1 MPAPIVERGG
11 AGRLALPR
19 AALAALV
26 LETLLVLV
34 VAASLPRHSPPEPEV
49 VPVTLSFPALPETP
63 PEPAPPEAK
72 PAPPP
77 PPKPAAPPPPKPVPT
92 PPKPVRHRV
101 VRRRAPR
108 PVREPVPQP
117 APEPIVAAAPQAD
130 TLPAPAPPAPPAPPS
145 VDPSVQASFEDR
157 VRAAVQA
164 SVRYPYA
171 ARLARLSGRARVAF
185 VYLDA
190 QASRVRL
197 ATSSGSDLLDAAA
210 LQAVSAAQ
218 YPPPPRSFAG
228 KSLRFEIWVRFN
240 LTTSTD

>member
-34 VAASLPRHSPPEPEV
+34 VAASLARHSPPEPEV
-49 VPVTLSFPALPETP
+49 VPVTLSFPTLPETP
-63 PEPAPPEAK
+63 PKPAPPE
-72 PAPPP
+72 
-77 PPKPAAPPPPKPVPT
+77 PKPATPPPPKPVPR
-92 PPKPVRHRV
+92 PPKPVRPRV

-108 PVREPVPQP
+108 PVREPEPQP
-117 APEPIVAAAPQAD
+117 APAPIAAAAPQAD
-130 TLPAPAPPAPPAPPS
+130 TLPAPAPPAPPVPPS

-164 SVRYPYA
+164 AVRYPYA

-190 QASRVRL
+190 QARRVRL

-218 YPPPPRSFAG
+218 YPAPPRSLAG
-228 KSLRFEIWVRFN
+228 KSLPFEIWVRFN
-240 LTTSTD
+240 LTASTE